1 MPMARRSAS
10 RMSATR
16 SVEDWSSRG
25 LLNGRFQLLL
35 SWPARSRLC
44 CRRSPAWSWGLS
56 VARSHAGVQA
66 DTLPAMTTSWTRL
79 HEELGLAPVPLTYG
93 HIQQAVAQN
102 VPESAAL
109 DWKAKY
115 QENAHGNEELA
126 KDLSAMANSGGG
138 TIVLG
143 VGEVGS
149 GSQKRIVH
157 SDIELTEQ
165 VKQRVLAI
173 NSTRVHPRIP
183 GVDPVFVHNPDQ
195 PGRGV
200 SVISIPA
207 SPLAPHFHEK
217 GGVLVAK
224 RRNGPDTEPLRE
236 TDIERAY
243 LDRLAGRR
251 RADERLDELE
261 ARPLKVRRPDAVRL
275 STSATPLV
283 AASFLANGGRP
294 RAEGALNGFSKL
306 FQEILAAE
314 AEDTRLV
321 QNTIASLLP
330 ERSVSPRVIR
340 PGLRRWRVGEHA
352 SVPTY
357 GPYLELHDDG
367 STLHLADLDT
377 QVLSR
382 DERAGAPWILIS
394 AIEQAAVCAVAL
406 PVALARSMH
415 LDTTISVRVS
425 MALPTHQHGTGLSRG
440 HTYGG
445 RSFIDQPASQERLWR
460 LDPVVTAITSSSTTA
475 DLRAAAAQL
484 ARDIANQ
491 FGYDELQ
498 LLEE

>member
-1 MPMARRSAS
+1 MAR
-10 RMSATR
+10 T
-16 SVEDWSSRG
+16 
-25 LLNGRFQLLL
+25 
-35 SWPARSRLC
+35 
-44 CRRSPAWSWGLS
+44 
-56 VARSHAGVQA
+56 HAGVQA

-79 HEELGLAPVPLTYG
+79 HEELGLAPVPLTYA
-93 HIQQAVAQN
+93 HIQQAVARN

-165 VKQRVLAI
+165 IKQRVLAI

-183 GVDPVFVHNPDQ
+183 GVDPVFLHNPDQ

-207 SPLAPHFHEK
+207 SPLAPHFHER

-224 RRNGPDTEPLRE
+224 RRNGPDTELLRE

-251 RADERLDELE
+251 RAEERLDELE
-261 ARPLKVRRPDAVRL
+261 AQPLKARRPDAVRL
-275 STSATPLV
+275 SASATPLV
-283 AASFLANGGRP
+283 AAPFLGNGERP
-294 RAEGALNGFSKL
+294 RVEGALQGFSRL
-306 FQEILAAE
+306 FQEVLAAQSE
-314 AEDTRLV
+314 ETRLV
-321 QNTIASLLP
+321 QDAMASLLP
-330 ERSVSPRVIR
+330 DRSVSPRDIR
-340 PGLRRWRVGEHA
+340 PGLRRWRVGEL
-352 SVPTY
+352 SPVPTY
-357 GPYLELHDDG
+357 GPYLELHHDG

-377 QVLSR
+377 QVLPR
-382 DERAGAPWILIS
+382 DERSGAPWILIS
-394 AIEQAAVCAVAL
+394 AIEQAAVCAVTL
-406 PVALARSMH
+406 PLALARSLH
-415 LDTTISVRVS
+415 LDTTISVRIS
-425 MALPTHQHGTGLSRG
+425 LALPHHGDGTGLSRG
-440 HTYGG
+440 QTYSG
-445 RSFIDQPASQERLWR
+445 RNFMAQPASPERLWR

-491 FGYDELQ
+491 FGYDALH
-498 LLEE
+498 LLEG